1 MIYTWKKK
9 MCLKTRFDYVV
20 IQFMWCFCPVVTVEV
35 SSSSSIFQS
44 HYYY

>member
-1 MIYTWKKK
+1 MEEKK
-9 MCLKTRFDYVV
+9 CLKTRFDYMV

-35 SSSSSIFQS
+35 SSIFQS